1 MEMILKLR
9 KRVYGG
15 CYSTPHFQRHHQE
28 IIFPVALVYP
38 VSKIAEEWHRLIV
51 GVKVINLNLGAEM
64 NSMHTLT
71 TAGLVV
77 VKDRKLL
84 LAFSNNK
91 KAFYLP
97 GGKADEGET
106 TEAALHREI
115 SEELNVTLDPG
126 KVRFYTHITA
136 PAFGEQNG
144 IIMQQDCFLYDLQE
158 QPRPAAE
165 IGDLRYFDTRT
176 YREQPHQA
184 PGVVMIMHQL
194 QADNLID

>member
-1 MEMILKLR
+1 
-9 KRVYGG
+9 
-15 CYSTPHFQRHHQE
+15 
-28 IIFPVALVYP
+28 
-38 VSKIAEEWHRLIV
+38 
-51 GVKVINLNLGAEM
+51 
-64 NSMHTLT
+64 MHTLT

-84 LAFSNNK
+84 LAYSNNK

-126 KVRFYTHITA
+126 KVRFYTHITP
-136 PAFGEQNG
+136 PAFGEQKG
-144 IIMQQDCFLYDLQE
+144 IVMQQVCFVYDLHE

-165 IGDLRYFDTRT
+165 IGDLRYFDTLT
-176 YREQPHQA
+176 YTDHPHQV
-184 PGVVMIMHQL
+184 PGVVMIMEQL
-194 QADNLID
+194 QTDGLID